1 MRLTFDHVGSGL
13 ASRDGKPLSYFT
25 IAGADQQFHPA
36 AAKIDG
42 DTIVVRSD
50 QVANPVAVRFAWA
63 DTALPNLM
71 NQEGLAVSDRSVQVS
86 DGRKVEGNA
95 SACEEVGMLDKR

>member
-1 MRLTFDHVGSGL
+1 MNIEGDHVRLRFDHVGSGL
-13 ASRDGKPLSYFT
+13 ASRDGKPLSQFT

-36 AAKIDG
+36 VAETGG

-50 QVANPVAVRFAWA
+50 QVARPVAVRFAWS

-71 NQEGLAVSDRSVQVS
+71 N
-86 DGRKVEGNA
+86 
-95 SACEEVGMLDKR
+95 